1 MDLISVIIPYYKKK
15 KYIVSTINSVLRQS
29 YKNLELIIIY
39 DDVNLDDLVLLK
51 LLKKKDKRIKI
62 YINKQ
67 NLGAGMSRNK
77 GIKLCNGKLIAF
89 LDSDDLWMQDKLKKQ
104 IFFMKKNKIKIS
116 HTSYHVINI
125 NNKIIGNR
133 RAKDMSYKNLLTSC
147 DIGLSTVILDK
158 KLITDKIKFP
168 HINTKEDYILWLKI
182 TSNKNKIFALKNN
195 LTKWRKLDDSL
206 SSSSIQKLA
215 DGFKVYYKYMNFGLI
230 KSVIYLALLSFNYIL
245 KELRNK

>member
-1 MDLISVIIPYYKKK
+1 
-15 KYIVSTINSVLRQS
+15 
-29 YKNLELIIIY
+29 
-39 DDVNLDDLVLLK
+39 
-51 LLKKKDKRIKI
+51 
-62 YINKQ
+62 
-67 NLGAGMSRNK
+67 
-77 GIKLCNGKLIAF
+77 
-89 LDSDDLWMQDKLKKQ
+89 
-104 IFFMKKNKIKIS
+104 
-116 HTSYHVINI
+116 
-125 NNKIIGNR
+125 
-133 RAKDMSYKNLLTSC
+133 MSYKNLLTSC